1 LAHKNKD
8 YEFVLESFLDILDY
22 DQISLDQNL
31 YNIVLL
37 SNKKFA
43 QDKLLKE
50 LIEVIFYK
58 LNLNISIKFI

>member
-1 LAHKNKD
+1 MAHKNKD